1 MPLLKKKSVLAA
13 KIETTIGTAI
23 SLSGS
28 DGVFNVYNC
37 NIVPNIQMTDRE
49 GQGAF
54 SKLTS
59 VLGQQTG
66 TCTFSTDLTSGLAE
80 PSWASTFLPACGLG
94 KTSTTYNCKTEA
106 PGSTVKT
113 LTMAHYVDGVVRR
126 IRGAVGTFTISCLAG
141 QKITLDFTFQGVFDA
156 FTTDTIITPTYPTS
170 AALRWGASTTTINS
184 VAVAAS
190 SLTFDL
196 GNVISPLESQAVDEG
211 VKNFIISDRRPTLTI
226 DPEADTSNS
235 ISRYGLWTLVD
246 NDISMPIAWD
256 SGTNDDGGKWAFSLP
271 AAQILNQQPGE
282 RSGVETEQLTFL
294 ACRTST
300 LNDEFS
306 MTYTLET

>member
-1 MPLLKKKSVLAA
+1 MPLLKKVSCLAA

-28 DGVFNVYNC
+28 DGVFNVYNAQ
-37 NIVPNIQMTDRE
+37 ITPNIQMTDRE

-66 TCTFSTDLTSGLAE
+66 TCTFSTDLTMSTSE
-80 PSWASTFLPACGLG
+80 PNWASTFLPACGLG
-94 KTSTTYNCKTEA
+94 KTSTTYGCKSES

-113 LTMAHYVDGVVRR
+113 LTMAVYVDGVLRR
-126 IRGAVGTFTISCLAG
+126 IRGAVGSFVINCLAG
-141 QKITLDFTFQGVFDA
+141 QKITLDFTFQGVYDSFSSGS
-156 FTTDTIITPTYPTS
+156 ILTPTYPS
-170 AALRWGASTTTINS
+170 HAAMRWAASTTTIGGT
-184 VAVAAS
+184 AVAAS

-196 GNVISPLESQAVDEG
+196 GNVINPLESQAVDEG

-235 ISRYGLWTLVD
+235 VTRYNNQLAMTTAA
-246 NDISMPIAWD
+246 IAWNAT
-256 SGTNDDGGKWAFSLP
+256 SGNTGAWAFSIP
-271 AAQILNQQPGE
+271 AGQILQHQPGE

-294 ACRTST
+294 ACKSSA
-300 LNDEFS
+300 LNDEFT
-306 MTYTLET
+306 MAYTLDT

>member
-1 MPLLKKKSVLAA
+1 MPLLKKVSVLAA

-23 SLSGS
+23 SLSGT
-28 DGVFNVYNC
+28 DATFNVYNAS
-37 NIVPNIQMTDRE
+37 IVPNIQMTDRE

-54 SKLTS
+54 SKLSS

-66 TCTFSTDLTSGLAE
+66 TCTFSTDLIMGTAE
-80 PSWASTFLPACGLG
+80 SAWSSTFLPACGLG
-94 KTSTTYNCKTEA
+94 KSSTTYSCKSEA

-113 LTMAHYVDGVVRR
+113 LTMAHYVNGVIRR

-141 QKITLDFTFQGVFDA
+141 QKITLDFTFQGVYDSFEA
-156 FTTDTIITPTYPTS
+156 GAILAPTLATNE
-170 AALRWGASTTTINS
+170 ALRWAASTTTIAGT
-184 VAVAAS
+184 AVAAS

-211 VKNFIISDRRPTLTI
+211 VKNFIITDRRPTLSI

-235 ISRYGLWTLVD
+235 ISRYGLWTVW
-246 NDISMPIAWD
+246 PHVAAIAWD
-256 SGTNDDGGKWAFSLP
+256 SNTSGDGGKWAFSVP
-271 AAQILNQQPGE
+271 AGQILNQQPGE
-282 RSGVETEQLTFL
+282 RSGIETEQLSFL
-294 ACRTST
+294 ATKSSA

-306 MTYTLET
+306 MTYTLEV

>member
-1 MPLLKKKSVLAA
+1 MAGPLLKKVSVLAA

-23 SLSGS
+23 SL
-28 DGVFNVYNC
+28 DATNATFNVYNAQ
-37 NIVPNIQMTDRE
+37 ITPNVQMTDRE

-66 TCTFSTDLTSGLAE
+66 TCTFSTDLIMGTSESAW
-80 PSWASTFLPACGLG
+80 SSTFLPACGLG
-94 KTSTTYNCKTEA
+94 KTSTTYACKSEA

-113 LTMAHYVDGVVRR
+113 LTMALYVNGVIRR
-126 IRGAVGTFTISCLAG
+126 LRGAVGNFVINCLAG
-141 QKITLDFTFQGVFDA
+141 QKISVDFTFQGVYDA
-156 FTTDTIITPTYPTS
+156 FEAGAILAPTYATNSP
-170 AALRWGASTTTINS
+170 LRWAASTTTIGGTG
-184 VAVAAS
+184 VAAS

-196 GNVISPLESQAVDEG
+196 GNVINQLESQAVDEG

-235 ISRYGLWTLVD
+235 ITRYTNWIEMSPVAVAWNSGL
-246 NDISMPIAWD
+246 SA
-256 SGTNDDGGKWAFSLP
+256 DGGKWDFSIP
-271 AAQILNQQPGE
+271 AAQTINQQPGE
-282 RSGVETEQLTFL
+282 RSGIETEQLQFL
-294 ACRTST
+294 ATKSAA
-300 LNDEFS
+300 LNDEFT

>member
-13 KIETTIGTAI
+13 KVETTVGTAI
-23 SLSGS
+23 SLSAS
-28 DGVFNVYNC
+28 DAVFNVYNC

-66 TCTFSTDLTSGLAE
+66 TCTFSTDLTVGTSA
-80 PSWASTFLPACGLG
+80 PAWATTFLPACGLG
-94 KTSTTYNCKTEA
+94 LTSLTYGCRTES

-113 LTMAHYVDGVVRR
+113 LTMAHYVDGVLRR

-141 QKITLDFTFQGVFDA
+141 QKITLDFTFQGVFDSFEA
-156 FTTDTIITPTYPTS
+156 GSILTPTYPT
-170 AALRWGASTTTINS
+170 AEAMRWGASTTTIGGT
-184 VAVAAS
+184 AIAAS

-211 VKNFIISDRRPTLTI
+211 VKSFIITDRRPTLSI
-226 DPEADTSNS
+226 DPEADTSNT
-235 ISRYGLWTLVD
+235 ITRYSAWMGQGPVA
-246 NDISMPIAWD
+246 IAWNAVN
-256 SGTNDDGGKWAFSLP
+256 TEGGEWDFALP
-271 AAQILNQQPGE
+271 AAQYLNQQPGD
-282 RSGVETEQLTFL
+282 RGGIETEQLNFL
-294 ACRTST
+294 ACRTAT

-306 MTYTLET
+306 MTYTLDP